1 MIFIFIVLLC
11 AAIIFLLY
19 CKNSKRKEPFT
30 QCEHP
35 HLILNKKDLA
45 HTKELLLEFIRFAK
59 SENID
64 FFAIGGTLVGSVR
77 NGGLLS
83 FDDDIDLGVLKNDVE
98 KIKNYKSDVYFFEE
112 ARYGYLFR
120 FKKPNKLF
128 VDIMV
133 FEQVNDQYKIIN
145 NNWENESLFINELKP
160 LVPMIFS
167 DVPIFVPNKY
177 LQYMDR
183 VFPNWQNEIRM
194 DCGHHTD
201 GKCLYET
208 LKVPKTF
215 STDYED
221 SKYMCYSLLE

>member
-1 MIFIFIVLLC
+1 MIPQRVEFCCRGPCRCWSPLHIEERRGGVQRSDNSFTLDAGG
-11 AAIIFLLY
+11 AA
-19 CKNSKRKEPFT
+19 NSS
-30 QCEHP
+30 
-35 HLILNKKDLA
+35 
-45 HTKELLLEFIRFAK
+45 HTDK